1 MTASGDA
8 LAGMKGTGMTND
20 ERDRMIMETHD
31 AVLTITGM
39 VHDHHKTLYGNGQPG
54 LKDRFLVVE
63 KAHTECPARE
73 AYSATAARSRREL
86 YVAALSVLIA
96 ALALA
101 MR

>member
-1 MTASGDA
+1 
-8 LAGMKGTGMTND
+8 MTND
-20 ERDRMIMETHD
+20 ERDALIRETHD
-31 AVLTITGM
+31 AVLTMSVM
-39 VHDHHKTLYGNGQPG
+39 VQDHHKTLYGNGQPG

-86 YVAALSVLIA
+86 YVAAFGVLIA
-96 ALALA
+96 AIALA